1 MVNVSQVGAGYPGSG
16 SRALPKIYTVIGITT
31 LAALAN
37 SFLFS
42 QGAIFLGVLGLLLFL
57 SLFVL
62 QVILLANADRYL
74 TTATILNSLAWASF
88 FYEAISF
95 YYFIAFGF
103 LILFLFLASR
113 RGKDELG
120 DSLKI
125 KTSRVVRSVAG
136 LSLTAVV
143 IFIFVSMVLSGK
155 FTLNEEGVKQL
166 TDTLVT
172 PVAGHYVKDFSSDME
187 TGVLFT
193 RLAER
198 NLAANSALKGL
209 PATLKEK
216 AISQSVVEL
225 TKKVEGY
232 ADTKIDL
239 DRSVSDNLYQV
250 LQLKINTLAPQAKI
264 YWTLIIL
271 GIIFLSVKSIES
283 LIALPL
289 TLLVFILYQA
299 VLVSN
304 FAAVDLKDRSQEVVL
319 LDK

>member
-16 SRALPKIYTVIGITT
+16 SRALPKIYTVIGVTT

-42 QGAIFLGVLGLLLFL
+42 QGAIFFGVLALLFFL

-62 QVILLANADRYL
+62 QVILLANADHYL
-74 TTATILNSLAWASF
+74 TTAVALNSLAWASF

-103 LILFLFLASR
+103 LILFLFLAGR

-120 DSLKI
+120 NSLKI
-125 KTSRVVRSVAG
+125 RISRAVRSVVG
-136 LSLTAVV
+136 FSLTAVV
-143 IFIFVSMVLSGK
+143 IFVFVSMILTGK
-155 FTLNEEGVKQL
+155 FTLTEEGVKQL
-166 TDTLVT
+166 TDALVA
-172 PVAGHYVKDFSSDME
+172 PVARHYVKDFSSDME
-187 TGVLFT
+187 TGAFFT
-193 RLAER
+193 KLAER
-198 NLAANSALKGL
+198 SLGANSALKGL
-209 PATLKEK
+209 PASLKGQTV
-216 AISQSVVEL
+216 SQSVAEL
-225 TKKVEGY
+225 TKEIEGY
-232 ADTKIDL
+232 AGTKIDPG
-239 DRSVSDNLYQV
+239 RSVSGNLYQA
-250 LQLKINTLAPQAKI
+250 LQVKINTLTPEAKI
-264 YWTLIIL
+264 YWTLILL

-299 VLVSN
+299 VLISN
-304 FAAVDLKDRSQEVVL
+304 FASVDLKDRSQEVVL

>member
-1 MVNVSQVGAGYPGSG
+1 MVNVPQVGAEYFGSG
-16 SRALPKIYTVIGITT
+16 SKALPKIYTVIGVTT
-31 LAALAN
+31 LAALAS

-42 QGAIFLGVLGLLLFL
+42 QGAILFGVLALLLFL

-62 QVILLANADRYL
+62 QVILLANADHYL
-74 TTATILNSLAWASF
+74 KTAVILNGLAWASF
-88 FYEAISF
+88 FYEAISV
-95 YYFIAFGF
+95 YYFVAFGF
-103 LILFLFLASR
+103 LILFLFLAAR
-113 RGKDELG
+113 RGKGELG
-120 DSLKI
+120 DSLKVRI
-125 KTSRVVRSVAG
+125 SRVVRSVVG

-155 FTLNEEGVKQL
+155 FTLTEEGVKQL
-166 TDTLVT
+166 TDTLVA
-172 PVAGHYVKDFSSDME
+172 PVAQHYVKDFSSDMA
-187 TGVLFT
+187 TGVFFT

-209 PATLKEK
+209 PASLKGQ
-216 AISQSVVEL
+216 AINQSVTEL
-225 TKKVEGY
+225 TKEIEGY
-232 ADTKIDL
+232 AGAKIDL
-239 DRSVSDNLYQV
+239 SRSVSDNLYQA
-250 LQLKINTLAPQAKI
+250 LQLKINTLTPQARI

-271 GIIFLSVKSIES
+271 GIIFLSVKSIEY

-289 TLLVFILYQA
+289 TLMVFVLYQA